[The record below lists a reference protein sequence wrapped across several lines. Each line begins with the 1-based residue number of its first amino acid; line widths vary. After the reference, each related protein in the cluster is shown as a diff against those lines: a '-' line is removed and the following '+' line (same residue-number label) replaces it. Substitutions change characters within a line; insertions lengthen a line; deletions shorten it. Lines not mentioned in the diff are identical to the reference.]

1 MSLLESYIEQNQY
14 SPEFQTELSI
24 IDLNEKIIA
33 MMDERKVSRAELA
46 RRLGVSKAFITKMLN
61 GNPNMT
67 IKTINSLALA
77 LDCQLYLDIYPKG
90 FKLARKPVFVYN
102 NKNYTAYV
110 PPVADEV
117 LHACAA

>member
-33 MMDERKVSRAELA
+33 MMAERKVSRAELA
-46 RRLGVSKAFITKMLN
+46 RRLVVSKAFITKMLN

-77 LDCQLYLDIYPKG
+77 LDCQLYLDI
-90 FKLARKPVFVYN
+90 KPVERKMVV
-102 NKNYTAYV
+102 K
-110 PPVADEV
+110 E
-117 LHACAA
+117 L

>member
-1 MSLLESYIEQNQY
+1 MSLIESYIDQNQY
-14 SPEFQTELSI
+14 SVEFQTELSI
-24 IDLNEKIIA
+24 IDLNEKIID
-33 MMDERKVSRAELA
+33 MMAQRKVNRVELA

-90 FKLARKPVFVYN
+90 FKLARKPWFVYSN
-102 NKNYTAYV
+102 QNYTPYV
-110 PPVADEV
+110 PVADEDSY
-117 LHACAA
+117 ACAA

>member
-1 MSLLESYIEQNQY
+1 MTWLEKHIEQKQY
-14 SPEFQTELSI
+14 TVDFQTELSI

-33 MMDERKVSRAELA
+33 RMAEKKVNRVELA
-46 RRLGVSKAFITKMLN
+46 KRLGVSKAFVTKLLN

-67 IKTINSLALA
+67 IKTINALALA
-77 LDCQLYLDIYPKG
+77 LDCQLYLDIHPKG
-90 FKLARKPVFVYN
+90 FKLARRPVFVYD

-110 PPVADEV
+110 PPMADEV

>member
-1 MSLLESYIEQNQY
+1 MSLIESYIEQNQY
-14 SPEFQTELSI
+14 SVEFQTELSI

-33 MMDERKVSRAELA
+33 KMAERKVSRAELA

-77 LDCQLYLDIYPKG
+77 LDCQLYLDLKPKG
-90 FKLARKPVFVYN
+90 YKLARPPFFMHD

>member
-1 MSLLESYIEQNQY
+1 MTWLENYIDQNQY
-14 SPEFQTELSI
+14 TVEFQTELSI

-33 MMDERKVSRAELA
+33 KMAEKKVNRVELA
-46 RRLGVSKAFITKMLN
+46 KRLGVSKAFITKLLN

-67 IKTINSLALA
+67 IKTINALALA
-77 LDCQLYLDIYPKG
+77 LDCQVYLDFKPKG
-90 FKLARKPVFVYN
+90 FKLARPPIFVHD

-110 PPVADEV
+110 PPVAEEV

>member
-1 MSLLESYIEQNQY
+1 MSWIENYIDQNQY
-14 SPEFQTELSI
+14 TTEFQTELSI

-33 MMDERKVSRAELA
+33 KMDEKKVNRVELA
-46 RRLGVSKAFITKMLN
+46 KRLGVSKAFITKMLN

-77 LDCQLYLDIYPKG
+77 LDCQLYLDLYPKG
-90 FKLARKPVFVYN
+90 FKLAKKPWFVSD

-110 PPVADEV
+110 PVADEETY
-117 LHACAA
+117 ACAA